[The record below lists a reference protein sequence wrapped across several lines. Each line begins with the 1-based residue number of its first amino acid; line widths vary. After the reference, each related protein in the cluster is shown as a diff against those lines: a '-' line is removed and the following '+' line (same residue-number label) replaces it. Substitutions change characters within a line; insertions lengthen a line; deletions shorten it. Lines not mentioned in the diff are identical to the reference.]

1 MELVLYFLI
10 GGFALLLGYFLAVK
24 LAAAQPKLEEL
35 TQRLNQKEIELAT
48 TAEAF
53 RMEREHAKNLEITLQ
68 KREQDFQEL
77 LITSTALKSENT
89 FVKQK
94 LDAQKEELQQMQEKM
109 SIQFRNLANDIFE
122 EKSKKFTDQNKVN
135 LSDLLN
141 PLKEKLADFEKK
153 VEESSKDSLK
163 WNSTLMQ
170 QLSHMKELHVQLS
183 KEATNLTRALKGDTK
198 TQGNWGEYILE
209 SILEKS
215 GLVKGREY
223 VVQESSTV
231 EEKRLRPDVIVNLPD
246 NRHIVIDSKVSLIA
260 YEQAVNAENEDDKLQ
275 QLKMHVQSMK
285 NHIRQLSEKQ
295 YQNIE
300 FQQGLDYVLMFIPI
314 EPAFSIAIQHEPDI
328 FNDAFNRRIILVSP
342 TTLLATLRTVENI
355 WKQEYQSRNVM
366 EIARQAGAMY
376 DKFQNFTEDL
386 IKLGNQMDT
395 SQKTYKEAMNKLTEG
410 KGNLVRSAEKLKE
423 MGAKASKSINPK
435 LLERAGTA
443 EDSLGQL

>member
-24 LAAAQPKLEEL
+24 LAAAQPKLEDL

-68 KREQDFQEL
+68 NREQDFQEL

-443 EDSLGQL
+443 EDSLGLL

>member
-35 TQRLNQKEIELAT
+35 NQRLNQKEIELAT
-48 TAEAF
+48 TAEAS
-53 RMEREHAKNLEITLQ
+53 RMEREHAKNLEMNLQ

-77 LITSTALKSENT
+77 LITSTALKSENN
-89 FVKQK
+89 FFKQK

-135 LSDLLN
+135 LGDLLN

-231 EEKRLRPDVIVNLPD
+231 DEKRLRPDVIVNLPD

-275 QLKMHVQSMK
+275 QLKMHVQSIK
-285 NHIRQLSEKQ
+285 NHVRQLSEKQ

-435 LLERAGTA
+435 LLERAGTT
-443 EDSLGQL
+443 EDSLGLL

>member
-77 LITSTALKSENT
+77 LITSTALKSENN

>member
-35 TQRLNQKEIELAT
+35 NQRLNQKEIELAT
-48 TAEAF
+48 TAEAS
-53 RMEREHAKNLEITLQ
+53 RMEREHAKNLEMNLQ

-77 LITSTALKSENT
+77 LITSTALKSENN
-89 FVKQK
+89 FFKQK

-135 LSDLLN
+135 LGDLLN

-231 EEKRLRPDVIVNLPD
+231 DEKRLRPDVIVNLPD

-275 QLKMHVQSMK
+275 QLKMHVQSIK
-285 NHIRQLSEKQ
+285 NHVRQLSEKQ

-366 EIARQAGAMY
+366 GIARQAGAMY

-435 LLERAGTA
+435 LLERAGTT
-443 EDSLGQL
+443 EDSLGLL